1 MKRRIAHPRPRTMLP
16 AALTTLITILAA
28 HAALAEAPRPAVR
41 ASAAST
47 AGASATAAKPA
58 GAKATP
64 GAPRAAHKHSTVAR
78 SAKAGGGLVRAS
90 GMKAAIDPATGR
102 LVRPTAEQVQA
113 LDAQAGVRRAA
124 DDDPARGI
132 PVIRLANGAEIAHL
146 DERFQEFE
154 VARIGADGKLVR
166 SCVQGPDAAA
176 KLRAEAKAVAAKPAR
191 EVQ

>member
-28 HAALAEAPRPAVR
+28 HAALADAPRPAAR
-41 ASAAST
+41 AVAPAAQV
-47 AGASATAAKPA
+47 ATAKPA
-58 GAKATP
+58 SPATASSKKPRTARKHGA
-64 GAPRAAHKHSTVAR
+64 VVR
-78 SAKAGGGLVRAS
+78 SANAGGGLVRAS

-124 DDDPARGI
+124 DDDPSRGI

-176 KLRAEAKAVAAKPAR
+176 KLRADAQAVAPKPAR

>member
-1 MKRRIAHPRPRTMLP
+1 MKRWIAHPRPRAVLP
-16 AALTTLITILAA
+16 AALITLITILAA
-28 HAALAEAPRPAVR
+28 HAAMADAPRV
-41 ASAAST
+41 AAP
-47 AGASATAAKPA
+47 AAKPA
-58 GAKATP
+58 STHAQAKKARAT
-64 GAPRAAHKHSTVAR
+64 STRHMTTRPA
-78 SAKAGGGLVRAS
+78 SGTLVRAS

-102 LVRPTAEQVQA
+102 LVRPTAEQIQA